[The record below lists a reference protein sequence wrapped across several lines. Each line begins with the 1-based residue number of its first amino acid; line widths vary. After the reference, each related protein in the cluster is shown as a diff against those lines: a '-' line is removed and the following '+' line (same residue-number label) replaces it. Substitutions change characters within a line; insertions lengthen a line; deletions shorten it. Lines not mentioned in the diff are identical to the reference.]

1 MSHQFSSGERC
12 SRCSSSRAA
21 GRQSLMPLLAALV
34 KSLIS
39 DSFSA
44 SPKCASTKKTGSQAL
59 SMQCPRPPSKTWH
72 GHLIG
77 TKSETELQ
85 PNTAPH
91 IRSYSVNR
99 SRNAEGDMISIAV
112 GKFPA
117 PWGGTW
123 RRCIASRMA
132 VPHLAV
138 LAPDTPPLAAGC
150 FIEKVGNRSHAFSYF
165 IFIVGNRR
173 MRSLLFNQSAPIHSF
188 GLAPDAIPARRKS
201 SRIIPQHFGSFK
213 LPRIVAR
220 YSSSFTKSGYG
231 IIRPG
236 FLLFFNPTAPFFLL
250 IFVNGSSNS
259 START

>member
-1 MSHQFSSGERC
+1 MVMSHQFSSGERC

-99 SRNAEGDMISIAV
+99 SRKAEGDMISMPLYILISFRSRSPEMMMVA
-112 GKFPA
+112 PA
-117 PWGGTW
+117 SS
-123 RRCIASRMA
+123 AS
-132 VPHLAV
+132 
-138 LAPDTPPLAAGC
+138 DTNL
-150 FIEKVGNRSHAFSYF
+150 
-165 IFIVGNRR
+165 
-173 MRSLLFNQSAPIHSF
+173 
-188 GLAPDAIPARRKS
+188 
-201 SRIIPQHFGSFK
+201 
-213 LPRIVAR
+213 
-220 YSSSFTKSGYG
+220 SSSGSRL
-231 IIRPG
+231 IRSSA
-236 FLLFFNPTAPFFLL
+236 TASK
-250 IFVNGSSNS
+250 N
-259 START
+259 

>member
-150 FIEKVGNRSHAFSYF
+150 FISAF
-165 IFIVGNRR
+165 
-173 MRSLLFNQSAPIHSF
+173 AF
-188 GLAPDAIPARRKS
+188 G
-201 SRIIPQHFGSFK
+201 
-213 LPRIVAR
+213 
-220 YSSSFTKSGYG
+220 
-231 IIRPG
+231 
-236 FLLFFNPTAPFFLL
+236 
-250 IFVNGSSNS
+250 
-259 START
+259 